1 MMYKLKKKR
10 KKQILNSILLFF
22 CCKKTE
28 RIHAVSCDCCIRL
41 MPFLL
46 YSCYLCM
53 YHWCIFNAW
62 WDIASSWFTVLTPAW
77 IIVML
82 LYGIS
87 ECFIAMT
94 LWFCLLLCKVRRT
107 FQTVGIDLISVHVE
121 NTYRVKDAGMSRA
134 TAWFVCRL
142 RSGVLMFALGE

>member
-1 MMYKLKKKR
+1 MIYNGIDIMIHKSIALMIHTRKRGEAMMYKLKKKR

-46 YSCYLCM
+46 YSCWLCM

-62 WDIASSWFTVLTPAW
+62 WGIASSWFTVLTPAW

-82 LYGIS
+82 LYGS
-87 ECFIAMT
+87 PNV
-94 LWFCLLLCKVRRT
+94 LLPCLYGSVCCYEKYGGPFRLLVS
-107 FQTVGIDLISVHVE
+107 I
-121 NTYRVKDAGMSRA
+121 
-134 TAWFVCRL
+134 
-142 RSGVLMFALGE
+142 